1 MKKLDEGFQ
10 YGIKE
15 GILHCPGVR
24 KLGKDIS
31 FTVAVPDKKRCSLL
45 LYEKGSREV
54 AASIPMGSSVRF
66 GDMRSLLVEKL
77 PAEAYEYNYLIDGQV
92 ITDPYAPALAGRELW
107 GASEPEE
114 EGALRGRLCFEEYD
128 WGKDK
133 PLHLPWEEIV
143 GYAAHVRGFT
153 KHPASRVKAKGTFAG
168 AAEKIPYLK
177 ELGINQLELMPVYEF
192 SETGAGKEEG
202 QGRRYGLPI
211 VRGEEKLNY
220 WGYTKGFYFAPKAS
234 YSATGNPVRELKDL
248 VRKLHENGIELIL
261 EFYFPKGTK
270 TYLILDCIRHWVL
283 EYHIDGVHVNRDYTP
298 VEVLA
303 QDPLLSHTKI
313 MTESFRMEEIYEDKH
328 IPSYR
333 NLAEYNG
340 GFQITARRFLKGD
353 EGQVAEFT
361 QRARR
366 NPKACGMVNYIASHN
381 GFTLA
386 DLVSYDEKHNEA
398 NGEENHDGTD
408 FNYSWNCGEEGP
420 SRRKRILEMRRRQ
433 MRNAAAFLLLSQ
445 GTPMLY
451 GGDEMGNSQSGN
463 NNVYCQDNELSWINW
478 RTGKADAL
486 FREYIRKLIAF
497 RRQHRV
503 FCQRGELRM
512 TDYLSCGCPDVSYH
526 GKRAWFGNFEA
537 GSRSVGILYAGDYVE
552 ANSGGELK
560 DDTFYV
566 ACNMHWTP
574 QELAL
579 PALPEKKQWKLAID
593 TGIEGAEGIRGEGEE
608 ILLEDQRTIL
618 VPERTVMVLVG
629 K

>member
-1 MKKLDEGFQ
+1 MKKLDEGFK
-10 YGIKE
+10 YGTKE

-24 KLGKDIS
+24 KLGDDIS

-77 PAEAYEYNYLIDGQV
+77 PAEKYEYNYLIDGHV
-92 ITDPYAPALAGRELW
+92 VTDPYAPGVSGREIW
-107 GASEPEE
+107 GSPAEE
-114 EGALRGRLCFEEYD
+114 EGAVRGRLCFEEYD
-128 WGKDK
+128 WGQDK

-153 KHPASRVKAKGTFAG
+153 KHPSSRVRAKGTFAG

-192 SETGAGKEEG
+192 SETTDFREACGSRFCRPAG
-202 QGRRYGLPI
+202 QG
-211 VRGEEKLNY
+211 GERLNY
-220 WGYTKGFYFAPKAS
+220 WGYTRGFYFAPKAS
-234 YSATGNPVRELKDL
+234 YSATGDPVRELKDL

-261 EFYFPKGTK
+261 EFYFPKDTK
-270 TYLILDCIRHWVL
+270 TYLILDCIRYWVL
-283 EYHIDGVHVNRDYTP
+283 EYHIDGVHINRDYAP

-313 MTESFRMEEIYEDKH
+313 MTESFRMAEIYEDKYV
-328 IPSYR
+328 PSYR

-361 QRARR
+361 QRVRR
-366 NPKACGMVNYIASHN
+366 NPQTCGMINYMVSHN

-420 SRRKRILEMRRRQ
+420 SRRKRVLKMRRQQ

-451 GGDEMGNSQSGN
+451 GGDEVGNSQSGN
-463 NNVYCQDNELSWINW
+463 NNVYCQDNEMSWINW
-478 RTGKADAL
+478 RAGKADVL
-486 FREYIRKLIAF
+486 FLEYIRKLIAF
-497 RRQHRV
+497 RRRHPV
-503 FCQRGELRM
+503 FCQGTELRL

-526 GKRAWFGNFEA
+526 GKRAWFGNFET
-537 GSRSVGILYAGDYVE
+537 GSRSVGILYAGNYVG
-552 ANSGGELK
+552 ANSGGELQ
-560 DDTFYV
+560 DDTFY
-566 ACNMHWTP
+566 AAYNMHWTP

-579 PALPEKKQWKLAID
+579 PALPGKKKWRLAVD
-593 TGIEGAEGIRGEGEE
+593 TSLEGADGICPEGQE
-608 ILLEDQRTIL
+608 ILLEDQRTIV
-618 VPERTVMVLVG
+618 VPERTVMVLIG